1 MYTNLSVDIQY
12 KAPNFGQS
20 LLLGVANAFGGCGS
34 FGSLTG
40 LGGFGGFMGSPV
52 GIGMGCG
59 SWSSQIG
66 SILCGTAMNMAG
78 MGYGGYGMG
87 MYGCGGYS
95 TDFAMAQAGAQ
106 LGAGLVSIGMNAI
119 ESRMARKSTRKA
131 LQAQTEARWK
141 SLAEAQVK
149 KDDPSIEMKINNAK
163 AALSKAEEQCGIINS
178 AQSTIAGKSAYI
190 TQLEN
195 QMRGEND
202 ETQKASIQKLIDD
215 EKDAIKKEETKI
227 NNAKSVLAGLN
238 LNVSLT
244 SVNTTF
250 ILDAAKNNLKIAT
263 EEKDTAIT
271 KKVEE
276 MKSHPQDFGL
286 S

>member
-66 SILCGTAMNMAG
+66 GILCGTAMNMAG

-95 TDFAMAQAGAQ
+95 TDFAMAQAGAN
-106 LGAGLVSIGMNAI
+106 LGTGLVSIGLGLIEKRQTMNVLKKQKRSTLEKQIADCKTKISEQDKIIKNPENYINSNFDTNITSAKSKLKNAQDMAQAIIKNGDNASEEDKKWLSAFKSITGANSETALKKAVDDAEQAKTDAI
-119 ESRMARKSTRKA
+119 EATK
-131 LQAQTEARWK
+131 
-141 SLAEAQVK
+141 
-149 KDDPSIEMKINNAK
+149 K
-163 AALSKAEEQCGIINS
+163 AAEEAKGKLEQAKQGYETELRNIDKKSEHGI
-178 AQSTIAGKSAYI
+178 
-190 TQLEN
+190 
-195 QMRGEND
+195 
-202 ETQKASIQKLIDD
+202 
-215 EKDAIKKEETKI
+215 
-227 NNAKSVLAGLN
+227 
-238 LNVSLT
+238 
-244 SVNTTF
+244 
-250 ILDAAKNNLKIAT
+250 
-263 EEKDTAIT
+263 
-271 KKVEE
+271 
-276 MKSHPQDFGL
+276 
-286 S
+286 